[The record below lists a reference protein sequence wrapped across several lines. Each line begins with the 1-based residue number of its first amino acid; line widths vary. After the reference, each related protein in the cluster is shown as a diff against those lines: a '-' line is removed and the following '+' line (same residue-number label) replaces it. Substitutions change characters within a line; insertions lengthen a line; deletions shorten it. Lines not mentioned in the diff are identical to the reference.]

1 MSSSPFPYIL
11 AAIALL
17 LMYRWSFSRKLT
29 GLPLPPGPKSLPF
42 LGNVGDIDIA
52 RPWRTYS
59 EWKEK
64 YGPIVSCRLIGQT
77 VIIINSEIIARQLLD
92 QRSAIYS
99 DRPAGPVPKLF
110 GIDFITAFLPYG
122 DTLRLHRR
130 LFHQALRPDAAD
142 SYRDLYLDKARQLL
156 SNLLDSP
163 KAFEKHLFLYTA
175 SIIMSV
181 TYGHDKVCWDA
192 PPIKSV
198 AELVELINV
207 GLPPERSAILTAFP
221 ILTRLPAWFPGA
233 SFQRIAQRTRRLAL
247 ESMDE
252 PFEYVKRN
260 MVTGNAPKS
269 LVSDLLTELDEGK
282 EAFPEQAVKH
292 IALTVFV
299 AGFDTSSSTLS
310 SFILAMVLHPEAQR
324 LAQQEIDA
332 VVGVDRLPDF
342 YDRPSLKYVEA
353 VFRETIRWHIVAPL
367 GLPHATSSDDVFGGY
382 FIPKGSLILPNIW
395 DMSREGHDD
404 PDAFKPERHFASD
417 GTLLPDTI
425 AAKPMW
431 GFGRR
436 GCPGRFI
443 AEAAL
448 WNAVVHLLA
457 AFQMTKAKDGAGKEI
472 EVKEEF
478 TSGVVRRPL
487 PFQCSFVLRS
497 TDREKA
503 IRLGD

>member
-1 MSSSPFPYIL
+1 MSFPYIL
-11 AAIALL
+11 VVTVTVLL
-17 LMYRWSFSRKLT
+17 LLCCWSWSRKSA
-29 GLPLPPGPKSLPF
+29 GLPLPPGPRSLPF
-42 LGNVGDIDIA
+42 IGNIGDIDVVN
-52 RPWRTYS
+52 PWRTYS
-59 EWKEK
+59 EWKKK

-77 VIIINSEIIARQLLD
+77 VVIINSERVARQLLD

-130 LFHQALRPDAAD
+130 LFHQALRSDAAD
-142 SYRDLYLDKARQLL
+142 SYRDLYLAKARQLL

-163 KAFEKHLFLYTA
+163 EAFEKHLFLYTA
-175 SIIMSV
+175 SIIMCV
-181 TYGHDKVCWDA
+181 TYGHDKVTWDA
-192 PPIKSV
+192 RPIKSV

-233 SFQRIAQRTRRLAL
+233 SFQRIAQRTRKLAL
-247 ESMDE
+247 ESMNE

-260 MVTGNAPKS
+260 MAAGNAPKS
-269 LVSDLLTELDEGK
+269 MVSDLLSEMGEGK
-282 EAFPEQAVKH
+282 EAFPEQAVKEV
-292 IALTVFV
+292 ALTVFV

-324 LAQQEIDA
+324 LAQQEIDS

-353 VFRETIRWHIVAPL
+353 VFRETIRWHVVAPL
-367 GLPHATSSDDVFGGY
+367 GLPHATSSDDVFEGY
-382 FIPKGSLILPNIW
+382 FIPKGSLVMPNIW

-404 PDAFKPERHFASD
+404 PDVFRPERHFASD

-425 AAKPMW
+425 AAKPVW

-443 AEAAL
+443 AEAAT
-448 WNAVVHLLA
+448 WSAVVHLLA
-457 AFQMTKAKDGAGKEI
+457 AFRITKAKDEAGKEI

-478 TSGVVRRPL
+478 TSGVVCRPV

-497 TDREKA
+497 TGREKA

>member
-1 MSSSPFPYIL
+1 MSFLYIF
-11 AAIALL
+11 AITVLL
-17 LMYRWSFSRKLT
+17 LLVLYRWSSSRKSA
-29 GLPLPPGPKSLPF
+29 GLSLPPGPRSLPF
-42 LGNVGDIDIA
+42 IGNIADIDTV

-59 EWKEK
+59 QWKEK
-64 YGPIVSCRLIGQT
+64 YGPIVSCRLISQT
-77 VIIINSEIIARQLLD
+77 VIIINSEKIARQLLD

-110 GIDFITAFLPYG
+110 GIEFITAFLPYG

-130 LFHQALRPDAAD
+130 LFHQALHSDAAD
-142 SYRDLYLDKARQLL
+142 SYRDLYLEKARRLL
-156 SNLLDSP
+156 SNILDSP
-163 KAFEKHLFLYTA
+163 EAFEKHLFLYTA
-175 SIIMSV
+175 SIIMSL
-181 TYGHDKVCWDA
+181 TYGHDKVSWDA
-192 PPIKSV
+192 LPIKSV

-233 SFQRIAQRTRRLAL
+233 SFQRIAQRTRNLAL
-247 ESMDE
+247 KSLNE
-252 PFEYVKRN
+252 PFEYVKGN
-260 MVTGNAPKS
+260 MAAGNAPKS
-269 LVSDLLTELDEGK
+269 MVSDLLSKMDDEK
-282 EAFPEQAVKH
+282 KAFPEQAVKE

-299 AGFDTSSSTLS
+299 AGFDTSASTLS
-310 SFILAMVLHPEAQR
+310 TFILAMVLHPEAQR
-324 LAQQEIDA
+324 LAQQEIDS

-353 VFRETIRWHIVAPL
+353 VFREVIRWHIVAPL
-367 GLPHATSSDDVFGGY
+367 GLPHATSSDDVYGGY

-404 PDAFKPERHFASD
+404 PDIFRPERHFASD

-425 AAKPMW
+425 TAKPMW

-443 AEAAL
+443 AEAAT
-448 WNAVVHLLA
+448 WSAVVHLLA
-457 AFQMTKAKDGAGKEI
+457 AFRIAKAKDKSGKEI

-478 TSGVVRRPL
+478 TSGVVCRPV
-487 PFQCSFVLRS
+487 PFQCSFILRS

-503 IRLGD
+503 IRLSD

>member
-1 MSSSPFPYIL
+1 MSSFPYIL
-11 AAIALL
+11 AVTVLL
-17 LMYRWSFSRKLT
+17 LLYRWSLSRKST
-29 GLPLPPGPKSLPF
+29 GLPLPPGPRPLPL
-42 LGNVGDIDIA
+42 LGNIFDIDTM

-59 EWKEK
+59 DWKKK
-64 YGPIVSCRLIGQT
+64 YVGPIVSCRLIGQT
-77 VIIINSEIIARQLLD
+77 IVIINSEKIARQLLD
-92 QRSAIYS
+92 QRSGIYS

-110 GIDFITAFLPYG
+110 GVDFITAFLPYG

-130 LFHQALRPDAAD
+130 LFHHALRSDAAD

-163 KAFEKHLFLYTA
+163 EAFEKHLFLYTA

-181 TYGHDKVCWDA
+181 TYGHDKVSWDA

-198 AELVELINV
+198 AELAELLNV

-233 SFQRIAQRTRRLAL
+233 SFQRIAQRTRKLAL
-247 ESMDE
+247 ESMNE

-260 MVTGNAPKS
+260 MAAGKAPKS
-269 LVSDLLTELDEGK
+269 MVSDLLSEMDEGK

-292 IALTVFV
+292 IALTTFI

-324 LAQQEIDA
+324 LAQQEIDS
-332 VVGVDRLPDF
+332 VVGVNRLPDF
-342 YDRPSLKYVEA
+342 YDRPSLMYVEA
-353 VFRETIRWHIVAPL
+353 VFRETIRWHSVAPL

-382 FIPKGSLILPNIW
+382 FIPKGSLILPNVW
-395 DMSREGHDD
+395 FVDMSREGHDN
-404 PDAFKPERHFASD
+404 PDVFRPERHFASD

-436 GCPGRFI
+436 GCPGRFV
-443 AEAAL
+443 AEAAT
-448 WNAVVHLLA
+448 WSAVVHLLA
-457 AFQMTKAKDGAGKEI
+457 AFRITKAKDEAGKEI

-478 TSGVVRRPL
+478 TTGVVCRPV
-487 PFQCSFVLRS
+487 PFKCSFVLRS
-497 TDREKA
+497 NREKA

>member
-1 MSSSPFPYIL
+1 MAIHIYVIWSLLYIAVDRTTFSTQPEDVVPL
-11 AAIALL
+11 YPRRNCLVATVSLVLAKEVNWAAPSAGAAITAIHWE
-17 LMYRWSFSRKLT
+17 RC
-29 GLPLPPGPKSLPF
+29 
-42 LGNVGDIDIA
+42 
-52 RPWRTYS
+52 

-77 VIIINSEIIARQLLD
+77 VVIINSERVARQLLD

-110 GIDFITAFLPYG
+110 GIDFITALLPYG

-130 LFHQALRPDAAD
+130 LFHQALRSDAAD

-163 KAFEKHLFLYTA
+163 EAFEKHLFL
-175 SIIMSV
+175 
-181 TYGHDKVCWDA
+181 
-192 PPIKSV
+192 
-198 AELVELINV
+198 
-207 GLPPERSAILTAFP
+207 SAILTAFP

-233 SFQRIAQRTRRLAL
+233 SFQRIAQRTRKLAL
-247 ESMDE
+247 ESINE

-260 MVTGNAPKS
+260 MGLKAIGNAPKS
-269 LVSDLLTELDEGK
+269 MVSDLLTEMDEGK
-282 EAFPEQAVKH
+282 EAFPEQAVKQ

-299 AGFDTSSSTLS
+299 GRAN
-310 SFILAMVLHPEAQR
+310 IPMVLHPEAQR
-324 LAQQEIDA
+324 LAQQEIDS

-342 YDRPSLKYVEA
+342 SDRPYLKYVEA
-353 VFRETIRWHIVAPL
+353 VFRETIRWHVVAPL
-367 GLPHATSSDDVFGGY
+367 GLPHATSSDDVFEGY
-382 FIPKGSLILPNIW
+382 FIPKGSLIMPNIW

-404 PDAFKPERHFASD
+404 PDVFRPERHFASD

-443 AEAAL
+443 AEAVM
-448 WNAVVHLLA
+448 WSAVANLLA
-457 AFQMTKAKDGAGKEI
+457 AFRITKAKDEAGKEI

-478 TSGVVRRPL
+478 TSGVVCRPV

-497 TDREKA
+497 TGREKA

>member
-1 MSSSPFPYIL
+1 MPFQLYWESTNK
-11 AAIALL
+11 LL
-17 LMYRWSFSRKLT
+17 FPNATVGSLIQHHIQHTAKSA
-29 GLPLPPGPKSLPF
+29 GLPLPPGPRSLPF
-42 LGNVGDIDIA
+42 IGNIGDIDVVH
-52 RPWRTYS
+52 PWRTYS
-59 EWKEK
+59 EWKDK

-77 VIIINSEIIARQLLD
+77 VVIINSEKIARQLLD

-99 DRPAGPVPKLF
+99 DRPAGP
-110 GIDFITAFLPYG
+110 FLPYG

-130 LFHQALRPDAAD
+130 LFHQALRADAAD

-156 SNLLDSP
+156 SNLLNSP
-163 KAFEKHLFLYTA
+163 EAFEKHLFLYTA

-181 TYGHDKVCWDA
+181 TYGHDKVSWDA

-207 GLPPERSAILTAFP
+207 GLVPERSAILTAFP

-233 SFQRIAQRTRRLAL
+233 SFQRIAQRTRKLAL
-247 ESMDE
+247 ESMNE

-260 MVTGNAPKS
+260 MAAGNAPKS
-269 LVSDLLTELDEGK
+269 LVSDLLTEMDEGK
-282 EAFPEQAVKH
+282 EAFPEQAVKQ

-299 AGFDTSSSTLS
+299 GYSSTLS

-324 LAQQEIDA
+324 LAQQEIDS

-353 VFRETIRWHIVAPL
+353 VFREAIRWHVVAPL
-367 GLPHATSSDDVFGGY
+367 GIPHATSSDDVFGGY

-395 DMSREGHDD
+395 YVEGHDD
-404 PDAFKPERHFASD
+404 PDIFKPERHFASD

-443 AEAAL
+443 AEAAT
-448 WNAVVHLLA
+448 WSAVVHLLA
-457 AFQMTKAKDGAGKEI
+457 AFRITKAKDETGKEI

-478 TSGVVRRPL
+478 TSGVVCRPV

-497 TDREKA
+497 TAREKA

>member
-1 MSSSPFPYIL
+1 MLFPYVL
-11 AAIALL
+11 AVTVLL
-17 LMYRWSFSRKLT
+17 LLYLRSWSRKSA
-29 GLPLPPGPKSLPF
+29 GLPLPPGPRSLPF
-42 LGNVGDIDIA
+42 LGNVGDIDMV

-59 EWKEK
+59 EWKAK

-77 VIIINSEIIARQLLD
+77 VIIINSEKVARQLLD

-122 DTLRLHRR
+122 DTFRLHRR

-156 SNLLDSP
+156 SNLLGSP
-163 KAFEKHLFLYTA
+163 EAFEKHLFLYTA

-181 TYGHDKVCWDA
+181 TYGYDKVSWDG
-192 PPIKSV
+192 PPITSIAKL
-198 AELVELINV
+198 AELINV
-207 GLPPERSAILTAFP
+207 GIQPERSAILTAFP
-221 ILTRLPAWFPGA
+221 ILARLPPWFPGA
-233 SFQRIAQRTRRLAL
+233 SFQRIAQRTRTLAL
-247 ESMDE
+247 ESMNE
-252 PFEYVKRN
+252 PFEFVKRN
-260 MVTGNAPKS
+260 MAAGNAPKS
-269 LVSDLLTELDEGK
+269 MVSDLLSEMDGEK
-282 EAFPEQAVKH
+282 HAYSEQAVKQV
-292 IALTVFV
+292 ALTVFV

-324 LAQQEIDA
+324 LAQQEIDS
-332 VVGVDRLPDF
+332 VVGIDRLPDF

-353 VFRETIRWHIVAPL
+353 VFREAIRWHIVAPV
-367 GLPHATSSDDVFGGY
+367 GIPHATSSDDVFEGY
-382 FIPKGSLILPNIW
+382 FIPKGSLIVPNIW

-404 PDAFKPERHFASD
+404 PDVFRPERHFASD

-425 AAKPMW
+425 AAKPIW

-443 AEAAL
+443 AEAAT
-448 WNAVVHLLA
+448 WSAAVHLLA
-457 AFQMTKAKDGAGKEI
+457 VFRITKAEDESGKEI

-478 TSGVVRRPL
+478 TSGVVCRPV
-487 PFQCSFVLRS
+487 PFQCSFVPRS